1 MKITKL
7 TQYPVLPRWLQEM
20 GRRRLGVK
28 VVVLF
33 LAMLAASFCLP
44 TVAKAA
50 EKNYCQ
56 ACGKEVVWQ
65 LLTED
70 AAEETSLAEG
80 HYRLSFSENSS
91 AWIEKTVSGNVC
103 IDLNGMT
110 VQGINRIFTVP
121 QNGTLSIQGEGCL
134 TGGGFVAETTNA
146 ERIGS
151 VAVVQKGGKLNLYGG
166 TLRTALYAPENVYSY
181 NGGALWVQGQL
192 HMYGGRLEKG
202 TATNAGGNVFI
213 QTGGEMRMYDGILT
227 GGSKRD
233 VYCKG
238 SIYLEGNASP
248 GVVHLTKPGLTISGI
263 YTGYLVVSA
272 PELTDGMVLGVSEN
286 AQLRYGNI
294 SVANSENRLFLIEKD
309 GQLILSQ
316 YQPDHPETIES
327 RYCQACGRYADFIEL
342 TEYSGFMGTIR
353 TGHYY
358 LNFSQGSAE
367 YQYMRLVQMD
377 RVCLDLNGMIVYY
390 SGNGFDVQD
399 GCILNVM
406 DSVGGG
412 ALRRLEKTSA
422 DSMVILGSAA
432 ELNLYGG
439 SLVGAGNGDRCVS
452 APNGK
457 IGLYGGEVKN
467 GQLVCGEGT
476 LQIGGGFSG
485 RIAVTCDELLEGMPL
500 GFGKGTCEILLP
512 EDMRG
517 EILRNG
523 QVIAVAKDAA
533 ALLYR
538 QDGSVKSFQDFTGAA
553 EAFSSD
559 DEKIL
564 LLGDVAERVSLSKDL
579 RVDLN
584 GYHITGETYGNGTLY
599 CMDSATADYIIEDG
613 ICGSVTAAEHVQ
625 PVTAGMAGSED
636 TYLMIDQQGK
646 LSFHCVTV
654 KIQSMSLRPEEAGV
668 YFTGDFAGDAL
679 VQQQVD
685 RFGVMV
691 SVEEDPVQTD
701 NAVCRTAFS
710 GENFNTDA
718 TSSLVYGIM
727 RKDLPTEE
735 NRTRAATAVF
745 ARPYVRLADG
755 QELIGDCVSRSL
767 QQQMELACEQWNGFG
782 IRQKQVLWDFYHTYK
797 TEMYS
802 SWNVTK
808 MKNLDKRQAK
818 IDAVDYTPYLIPWQ
832 KDAVAEAKAD
842 GKIHYYFMSGE
853 GLIITEP
860 DKTRWGDACLAVL
873 PDGMTVLIDSGPEAY
888 APVLLRNLQ
897 RLGITKLDAII
908 ISHPHYDHQN
918 GVFSERAILHTGL
931 LDKIPVGKIYW
942 RGGFDPATTDDL
954 LTPDAAAAYGIAC
967 EVLERGDVVYFGD
980 IRLEVLWPMAG
991 DGDSVVSNDLEINN
1005 FSVVFRLDYG
1015 EHSALFTGDL
1025 YVKGVSGEMMLL
1037 NRTDHSLL
1045 DADLMKVPHH
1055 GYESS
1060 SSASLIRAVSP
1071 EIAVAMGDHEIPES
1085 VFASYQE
1092 VDCNLLGDHYRGYV
1106 HIVAG
1111 ADGFMTSE
1119 TSRTAEIS

>member
-1 MKITKL
+1 MKKCVKIASSVAAFL
-7 TQYPVLPRWLQEM
+7 VL
-20 GRRRLGVK
+20 VC
-28 VVVLF
+28 
-33 LAMLAASFCLP
+33 LASLSTSAEP
-44 TVAKAA
+44 AA
-50 EKNYCQ
+50 EQGYCQ
-56 ACGKEVVWQ
+56 TCCKEVAWE
-65 LLTED
+65 LLTEV
-70 AAEETSLAEG
+70 AAEQEDLASG
-80 HYRLSFSENSS
+80 HYKLSFSNGSS
-91 AWIEKTVSGNVC
+91 DWVEKKVTGKVC

-134 TGGGFVAETTNA
+134 TGGGFAADTTSG

-151 VAVVQKGGKLNLYGG
+151 VAVVQKGGALNLYGG
-166 TLRTALYAPENVYSY
+166 TLNAALYAPEHVHSF
-181 NGGALWVQGQL
+181 NGGILWVQGRFN
-192 HMYGGRLEKG
+192 MYGGRIENG
-202 TATNAGGNVFI
+202 VATNAGGNVFI
-213 QTGGEMRMYDGILT
+213 QTGGEMRMYDGVLT

-272 PELTDGMVLGVSEN
+272 PELTDGTILGVGEN
-286 AQLRYGNI
+286 AQLRYGDI
-294 SVANSENRLFLIEKD
+294 SVSNSENRLFVVLKD
-309 GQLILSQ
+309 GQLMISK
-316 YQPDHPETIES
+316 YQPDYPETVVS

-342 TEYSGFMGTIR
+342 TEYSGFFGIIR

-367 YQYMRLVQMD
+367 YAYMKLVQRD
-377 RVCLDLNGMIVYY
+377 RVCLDLNGMTVCY

-406 DSVGGG
+406 DSAGGG
-412 ALRRLEKTSA
+412 ALRRLGNASA
-422 DSMVILGSAA
+422 DPMVILGSTA

-439 SLVGAGNGDRCVS
+439 SLVGADNGDCCIS
-452 APNGK
+452 APGGK
-457 IGLYGGEVKN
+457 IGLYGGKVKN
-467 GQLVCGEGT
+467 GQLACGEET
-476 LQIGGGFSG
+476 LQIGDGFSG
-485 RIAVTCDELLEGMPL
+485 RIAATCNDLREGISL
-500 GFGKGTCEILLP
+500 GSGKGACEILLP
-512 EDMRG
+512 EGMRG
-517 EILRNG
+517 EILRDG
-523 QVIAVAKDAA
+523 RVIAVAKDAA
-533 ALLYR
+533 ALLCR
-538 QDGSVKSFQDFTGAA
+538 QDGSVESFRDFTGAA
-553 EAFSSD
+553 EAFSAD

-564 LLGDVAERVSLSKDL
+564 LLGDVAQRISLSKDL

-584 GYHITGETYGNGTLY
+584 GYHITGEICGDGTLY
-599 CMDSATADYIIEDG
+599 CMDSATADYTIEDG
-613 ICGSVTAAEHVQ
+613 ICGSVTAAENVQ
-625 PVTAGMAGSED
+625 PVTVGMAGSED

-701 NAVCRTAFS
+701 NAVCRTVFLS
-710 GENFNTDA
+710 DDFNGAA

-727 RKDLPTEE
+727 RNDLPTEE
-735 NRTRAATAVF
+735 NRERAATAVF

-755 QELIGDCVSRSL
+755 KELIGDCVSRSL
-767 QQQMELACEQWNGFG
+767 QQQMELACEQWNTFG

-808 MKNLDKRQAK
+808 MKNLDKRQTK
-818 IDAVDYTPYLIPWQ
+818 IDAVDYSPYLIPWE
-832 KDAVAEAKAD
+832 KDVVAEAIAD

-853 GLIITEP
+853 GLVIIEP
-860 DKTRWGDACLAVL
+860 DSTRWGDACLAVL
-873 PDGMTVLIDSGPEAY
+873 PNGMTVLIDSGPEAY

-908 ISHPHYDHQN
+908 ISHPHNDHQN

-942 RGGFDPATTDDL
+942 RGGFDPERTDGL
-954 LTPDAAAAYGIAC
+954 MTPDAAAAYGIEC

-980 IRLEVLWPMAG
+980 VRMEVLWPMAG
-991 DGDSVVSNDLEINN
+991 DGDSQVSNDLEINN

-1015 EHSALFTGDL
+1015 EHSSLFTGDL
-1025 YVKGVSGEMMLL
+1025 YVKGVSGDVMLL
-1037 NRTDHSLL
+1037 NRTDHARL
-1045 DADLMKVPHH
+1045 DADLIKVPHH
-1055 GYESS
+1055 GYDTSG
-1060 SSASLIRAVSP
+1060 SASLLRAVSP
-1071 EIAVAMGDHEIPES
+1071 EIAVAMGDYDIPDS
-1085 VFASYQE
+1085 VFGLYSDVNCQ
-1092 VDCNLLGDHYRGYV
+1092 LLGDRFYGYI
-1106 HIVAG
+1106 HICAG
-1111 ADGFMTSE
+1111 VDGVMTTQ
-1119 TSRTAEIS
+1119 TSRTEPISSQ